1 MYITQILQKEV
12 ETHEVL
18 DNLWFKRN
26 METPNRKEFTLW
38 LTQEYFVSI
47 NFVNWFFHAAALT
60 YNQEVKIILTKNI
73 WEELGE
79 GDIDKT
85 HVRILEKFLTGLGF
99 NLSELKCL
107 AKTEMYLQRMRELVT
122 TDFLVALG
130 ALGPANE
137 YLLKLEYAK
146 VFSIYQQLQNQESL
160 PEQHF
165 FQTNLSAD
173 ESHSD
178 QLFRLIEKLCD
189 TNEKKA
195 RVIRGNLEALN
206 ARTIFYE
213 GLNDEFKKMF

>member
-18 DNLWFKRN
+18 NNLWFKRN
-26 METPNRKEFTLW
+26 IENPNKKEFLLW

-47 NFVNWFFHAAALT
+47 NFVDWFFHAASLIHD
-60 YNQEVKIILTKNI
+60 QEVKIVLTKNI

-79 GDIDKT
+79 GDIEQT
-85 HVRILEKFLTGLGF
+85 HVKILEKFLVELGI
-99 NLSELKCL
+99 NLLDIKCL
-107 AKTEMYLQRMRELVT
+107 AKTEMYLQRMKELVS
-122 TDFLVALG
+122 TDFLIALG

-146 VFSIYQQLQNQESL
+146 VFSIYKQLQNQESL
-160 PEQHF
+160 PQQLF

-178 QLFRLIEKLCD
+178 QLFKLITKLCD

-206 ARTIFYE
+206 ARTVFYE